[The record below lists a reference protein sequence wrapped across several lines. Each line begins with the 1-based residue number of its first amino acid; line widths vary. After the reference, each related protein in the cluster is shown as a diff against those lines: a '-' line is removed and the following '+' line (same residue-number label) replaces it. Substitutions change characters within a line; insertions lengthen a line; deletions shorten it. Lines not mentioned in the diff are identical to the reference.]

1 MEIFGRSNFSIF
13 AVIMSVRF
21 QRSGKMSLFQSKEY
35 FQFAKTK
42 KFFNRMNLDSIF
54 FMFDS
59 MSLGEGFGIN
69 TNIFETNVINLAA
82 VVAVVVSFVG
92 GNLKALLEERK
103 QTILNNLQE
112 ASQRAAEAAD
122 KLTQAK
128 NQLELAKK
136 KAKEIREE
144 GVMRATQEVNNCVS
158 QHEERLSKLEEFKQE
173 TIQFYQQKA
182 FKQAY
187 MYVISK
193 IMSRVKER
201 LNKGLDST
209 YHVVVN
215 NFYVSRFTEYNP

>member
-1 MEIFGRSNFSIF
+1 MNFELIFSILP
-13 AVIMSVRF
+13 
-21 QRSGKMSLFQSKEY
+21 SLP
-35 FQFAKTK
+35 
-42 KFFNRMNLDSIF
+42 
-54 FMFDS
+54 
-59 MSLGEGFGIN
+59 LGHGFGIN
-69 TNIFETNVINLAA
+69 TNIFETNIINLAA

-92 GNLKALLEERK
+92 NNLNSLLEDRK
-103 QTILNNLQE
+103 KTILNNLQE
-112 ASQRAAEAAD
+112 ASQRASEAAE
-122 KLTQAK
+122 KLSQAK

-144 GVMRATQEVNNCVS
+144 GLLRVTQEVNNCIS

-187 MYVISK
+187 VYVISR

-201 LNKGLDST
+201 LNKGLDAT